1 VALLGCTQNASSSCA
16 QWHLRFAFWLGV
28 LSLFPSL
35 VLAQTTTLSEHQIK
49 AVFIYKFC
57 LYVEWPPGTFSD
69 SHSPVTIGVIDAD
82 DIAAELELKSKDR
95 TIDGRPLAVRRLD
108 STSNLDNLQLLFIS
122 QTQQNKLTQWITL
135 AQRYPLLVVTEIP
148 SGLDAGSS
156 INFALQD
163 NRVRFDVGLAATQRR
178 GLKLSAQL
186 LQVAR
191 TVREGEMQ

>member
-1 VALLGCTQNASSSCA
+1 MINTSALYLR
-16 QWHLRFAFWLGV
+16 WYLRFMCWLGV
-28 LSLFPSL
+28 FFLLPTL
-35 VLAQTTTLSEHQIK
+35 VLAQTETASEQQIK

-57 LYVEWPPGTFSD
+57 LYIEWPPGTFND
-69 SHSPVTIGVIDAD
+69 PHTPLTIGVVDAD
-82 DIAAELELKSKDR
+82 DIAAELEIKSKDR

-108 STSNLDNLQLLFIS
+108 STSSLDNVQLLFIS
-122 QTQQNKLTQWITL
+122 HTQQNKLPHWIAL
-135 AQRYPLLVVTEIP
+135 AKKYPLLVITEMP

-163 NRVRFDVGLAATQRR
+163 NRVRFDVGLTAVQRQ

-191 TVREGEMQ
+191 TVRGEATQ